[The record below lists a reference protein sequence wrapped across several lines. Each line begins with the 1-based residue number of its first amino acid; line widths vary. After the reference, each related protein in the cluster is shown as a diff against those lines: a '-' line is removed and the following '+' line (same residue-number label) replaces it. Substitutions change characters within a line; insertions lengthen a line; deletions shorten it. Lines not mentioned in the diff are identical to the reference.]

1 MAKFSSSWRNSIS
14 VSTEVDLLEY
24 KDEFIEILTNKE
36 LEEEIER
43 RKEENEVIDKKS
55 RAHNVD
61 VEVDIDLYD
70 YIDESLNISS
80 DYDLIDELERRGFE
94 VIKKSKMN
102 NYFVTQ
108 KELSKFLGLKWWSTK
123 EQIINEIKDLY

>member
-55 RAHNVD
+55 RVHNVD

>member
-1 MAKFSSSWRNSIS
+1 MAKISSSWRNSIS